1 MKSKKDFTSGIK
13 CPNCENTH
21 FVSAHK
27 DSRMLRCLNCGSYLL
42 PSGKLKENKKEE
54 VK

>member
-1 MKSKKDFTSGIK
+1 MKLKKDSMSGIK
-13 CPNCENTH
+13 CPNCEKTR
-21 FVSAHK
+21 FVPAHK